1 MSKKATNIS
10 KLDHELRRAIERQ
23 LKLRRHVRS
32 WGQIAKV
39 HKISRRNLMGHVR
52 NIRARAA

>member
-1 MSKKATNIS
+1 MSKKHTNTS

-23 LKLRRHVRS
+23 LKLRRHIRT

-39 HKISRRNLMGHVR
+39 HKISRRNLMGHIR
-52 NIRARAA
+52 KIRAA

>member
-1 MSKKATNIS
+1 MSTKKLTNVS

-23 LKLRRHVRS
+23 LKLRRHIRT

-39 HKISRRNLMGHVR
+39 HKISRRNLMGH
-52 NIRARAA
+52 IRKIRSA